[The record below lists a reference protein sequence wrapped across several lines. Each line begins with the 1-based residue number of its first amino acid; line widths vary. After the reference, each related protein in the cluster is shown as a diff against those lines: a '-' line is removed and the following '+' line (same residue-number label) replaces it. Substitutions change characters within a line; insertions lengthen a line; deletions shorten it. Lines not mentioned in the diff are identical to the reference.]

1 MFSNQVMNGQTIRY
15 PATANLLIDSEDRT
29 NGGSSGNFSLVR
41 TNSILNGFFNRIGTT
56 EVVLNWAVPNIATSY
71 KNSIQGIDVS
81 GVGISSYTLPDGS
94 YTVEQ
99 AINTWIALVNAAA
112 PGGIV
117 LSVAS
122 AGVNCTIT
130 GTVAFRFP
138 LAAGFLGDIGFLLA
152 GAYSLTQSCT
162 TTTSF
167 NLATNVGLPA
177 YKFIDFVCPQL
188 TINQDLKD
196 GSTNLR
202 TQDVLCRFYFA
213 YDTDTPLIDGLGFPI
228 YFGMK
233 PQTVRRIFSPPKQIM
248 WNNTQSLGNLTF
260 QVYGVVA
267 DGPNKNVDPVLL
279 ENLQFEWMMTL
290 QASEN

>member
-1 MFSNQVMNGQTIRY
+1 MFANQVMNGQTIRY

-29 NGGSSGNFSLVR
+29 NGSSGNFSLVR
-41 TNSILNGFFNRIGTT
+41 NNSILNGFFNRIGTT
-56 EVVLNWAVPNIATSY
+56 EVVLNWTVPNIATSY
-71 KNSIQGIDVS
+71 NNSLQGIDVS
-81 GVGISSYTLPDGS
+81 GVGVSSYQIPDGS
-94 YTVEQ
+94 YTVQE
-99 AINTWIALVNAAA
+99 AISTWIALVNAAA
-112 PGGIV
+112 PGGNV

-122 AGVNCTIT
+122 AGVICTIT
-130 GTVAFRFP
+130 GSVAFRFP
-138 LAAGFLGDIGFLLA
+138 VAGGFLGDIGFSQG

-167 NLATNVGLPA
+167 NLALNVGLPA

-202 TQDVLCRFYFA
+202 TPDVLCRFYFA
-213 YDTDTPLIDGLGFPI
+213 FDTDTPIVDGLGFPI

-248 WNNTQSLGNLTF
+248 WNNTQPLGNLTF

-267 DGPNKNVDPVLL
+267 DGPNENVNPVLL
-279 ENLQFEWMMTL
+279 ENLDFEWMMTL